1 MWHATQR
8 YNRTAAHRDS
18 ALPRYNTARTSPW
31 EGKLPHGVA
40 PSRAAHTSLRSA
52 VFRESMDSSEDV
64 FTEFGASQRPLVQ

>member
-18 ALPRYNTARTSPW
+18 ALPRYNTARTSC
-31 EGKLPHGVA
+31 KLPYGVA